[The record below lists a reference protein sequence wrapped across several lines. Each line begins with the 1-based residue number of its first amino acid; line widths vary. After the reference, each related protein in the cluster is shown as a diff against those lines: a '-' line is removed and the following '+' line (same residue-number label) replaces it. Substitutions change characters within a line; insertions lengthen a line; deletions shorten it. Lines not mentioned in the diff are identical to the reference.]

1 MPAFLCVSSKKFGL
15 VGIVPP
21 VVQTIDL
28 QAAQAYANMTRRNSV
43 KEKRHYLMNLFGRNR
58 TLFYCLFS

>member
-28 QAAQAYANMTRRNSV
+28 QAAQ